1 MLQQWNMEGV
11 KFYLLYK
18 NFIKKFS
25 FVKIKKYMEEE
36 CESYLFMYNLSMWD
50 KNCSSYPLETVYI

>member
-25 FVKIKKYMEEE
+25 FEKIKKYMEEE
-36 CESYLFMYNLSMWD
+36 CESYLFMYNLSM
-50 KNCSSYPLETVYI
+50 

>member
-18 NFIKKFS
+18 SFIKKVS

-36 CESYLFMYNLSMWD
+36 WESYLFMYNLSM
-50 KNCSSYPLETVYI
+50 

>member
-11 KFYLLYK
+11 KFYLLYN

-25 FVKIKKYMEEE
+25 FEKIKKSMKGE
-36 CESYLFMYNLSMWD
+36 CKRYLLVYNLSM
-50 KNCSSYPLETVYI
+50 